1 VRSSSL
7 LYTTMLAVGLLANQF
22 MMEYDLPLLA
32 RISGCFVVGMCVAI
46 VWRWMERRAR
56 RRRL

>member
-1 VRSSSL
+1 
-7 LYTTMLAVGLLANQF
+7 MLAVGLLANQF